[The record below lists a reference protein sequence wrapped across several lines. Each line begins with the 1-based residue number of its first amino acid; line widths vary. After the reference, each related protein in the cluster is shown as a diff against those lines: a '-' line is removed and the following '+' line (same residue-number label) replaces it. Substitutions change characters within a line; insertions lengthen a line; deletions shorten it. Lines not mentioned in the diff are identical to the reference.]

1 MRSCIKFSKTIN
13 GYIFGQ
19 ISYSNF
25 KGQISYLNLSGIFIE
40 LLNTFSG
47 DISDIQFRK
56 NWIDYSWEHNV
67 MIVSRKK
74 SFKEIIDI
82 LCKELKMK
90 LVFPKSIEKID
101 DSDPFLV
108 ANLYT
113 KTKLGEDALVNVSIE
128 KGKDI
133 KILGTCIIRSRAKEF
148 MMALGEKIKALI
160 S

>member
-1 MRSCIKFSKTIN
+1 
-13 GYIFGQ
+13 
-19 ISYSNF
+19 
-25 KGQISYLNLSGIFIE
+25 
-40 LLNTFSG
+40 
-47 DISDIQFRK
+47 
-56 NWIDYSWEHNV
+56 
-67 MIVSRKK
+67 
-74 SFKEIIDI
+74 
-82 LCKELKMK
+82 MK

-113 KTKLGEDALVNVSIE
+113 KTKLGEDAVVNVSIE